1 MLLVTTTG
9 KCDIVLKC
17 KSICADFTVNIIDY
31 DYHIIEHLDVHHIH
45 VTVLNITIVFV
56 VNIYSKVERPV
67 TLKKEGIQ
75 TRNRKLS
82 SKSKKSKRRG
92 GVGGAAGHCPNHHHC
107 PQPFEFCQLHH
118 HHHYNHRHHH
128 QQVQYL
134 ATGGMVDF
142 FRTGLEGTY
151 GPFSGG
157 MGSCSLMKRMII
169 DDSCSD
175 YLHYDA
181 DDNDISL

>member
-92 GVGGAAGHCPNHHHC
+92 GAGGA
-107 PQPFEFCQLHH
+107 
-118 HHHYNHRHHH
+118 
-128 QQVQYL
+128 
-134 ATGGMVDF
+134 GGMVDF

-151 GPFSGG
+151 GAFSGS
-157 MGSCSLMKRMII
+157 MGGFPAHH
-169 DDSCSD
+169 
-175 YLHYDA
+175 YLPHLDV
-181 DDNDISL
+181 

>member
-56 VNIYSKVERPV
+56 VNIFSKVERPV

-92 GVGGAAGHCPNHHHC
+92 GVGGGAGSIVLITIIVINLLNFVNFIITITIITAIITNMYNIL
-107 PQPFEFCQLHH
+107 PQVAWWTSSEPAWKAPTDLS
-118 HHHYNHRHHH
+118 
-128 QQVQYL
+128 
-134 ATGGMVDF
+134 
-142 FRTGLEGTY
+142 LEAWVRV
-151 GPFSGG
+151 
-157 MGSCSLMKRMII
+157 L
-169 DDSCSD
+169 
-175 YLHYDA
+175 
-181 DDNDISL
+181 